1 MPIYEIKIQERSYST
16 YTKIVWAKNEAEV
29 KAATDWG
36 QVEDFLVE
44 SDVLEDWVESVEQVM
59 DTDFIE
65 SLIANNQIEQCPPHE
80 HSWDFVDSC
89 GASVCIECSQHAS
102 VNRDTGAIVQSF
114 VRCICGWAQDGGN
127 GRQQLVEMGE
137 NLEEDY

>member
-1 MPIYEIKIQERSYST
+1 MPIYEIKIQERSFST
-16 YTKIVWAKNEAEV
+16 YTKIVWAKNEDEV

-59 DTDFIE
+59 DADFIE
-65 SLIANNQIEQCPPHE
+65 SLIAHNQIEQCPPHE
-80 HSWDFVDSC
+80 HAWNRIDSC
-89 GASVCIECSQHAS
+89 GASVCAYCNQHAS
-102 VNRDTGAIVQSF
+102 VNPDTQEVIQTFA
-114 VRCICGWAQDGGN
+114 RCICGWAQDGGN
-127 GRQQLVEMGE
+127 GRQQLREEGE